1 LAAIARVSLSWY
13 RERVQPKRIG
23 VREIAVVETAQKPEA
38 RDAVEAKRGVRNA
51 DDINGFVE
59 TDSGMGIFGL
69 RSLA

>member
-1 LAAIARVSLSWY
+1 
-13 RERVQPKRIG
+13 
-23 VREIAVVETAQKPEA
+23 VETAQKPEA